1 MKILLAD
8 DHTIVREGLR
18 LILSRQSGLD
28 IIAEVSDGAQALEK
42 TKELQPD
49 VVVMDVVMHGMDG
62 ITATRKIKSVCP
74 KTQVVALSMYA
85 DKNFINEMLKAGA
98 SAFLLK
104 DCAST
109 ELIEAINAVKEGI
122 LYLGPS
128 VSGIVARMYVD
139 SIGGVEAAGESDTL
153 SDREMEILKMLAEG
167 KTNGE
172 IALELHVSIKT
183 VGSHRRNI
191 LRKLGLRNIV
201 ELTKYALA
209 KGIIPTLSSLLK

>member
-42 TKELQPD
+42 TKELEPD

-62 ITATRKIKSVCP
+62 ITATRRIKSICP
-74 KTQVVALSMYA
+74 ETQVVALSMYA

-109 ELIEAINAVKEGI
+109 ELIEAINAVKEGT

-139 SIGGVEAAGESDTL
+139 SIGGVEEAGEKDTL
-153 SDREMEILKMLAEG
+153 SDREMEILKLLAEG

-183 VGSHRRNI
+183 IGSHRRNI
-191 LRKLGLRNIV
+191 LHKLGLRNIV

-209 KGIIPTLSSLLK
+209 KGIIPTISS

>member
-1 MKILLAD
+1 
-8 DHTIVREGLR
+8 
-18 LILSRQSGLD
+18 
-28 IIAEVSDGAQALEK
+28 
-42 TKELQPD
+42 
-49 VVVMDVVMHGMDG
+49 
-62 ITATRKIKSVCP
+62 
-74 KTQVVALSMYA
+74 MYA

-109 ELIEAINAVKEGI
+109 ELIEAINAVKEGT

-139 SIGGVEAAGESDTL
+139 SIGGVEAAGEKDTL
-153 SDREMEILKMLAEG
+153 SDREMEILKLLAEG

-183 VGSHRRNI
+183 IGSHRRNI
-191 LRKLGLRNIV
+191 LHKLGLRNIV

-209 KGIIPTLSSLLK
+209 KGIIPTISS